1 MSSPPKQLVTCIL
14 TPAGRGA
21 VATVGV
27 SGQGALEAVE
37 KCFQP
42 AAGKPLREML
52 PLDNERT
59 EGTVGRIVFGVFVS
73 EGMREELVVGLFSS
87 RRVEIHCHGGAAA
100 AQTVVSAL
108 TKEGATSVDQQE
120 WASRME
126 TDAIAAEALLAL
138 AAARTQT
145 TAAILLDQYQGT
157 LRRKIEE
164 IQAQLLSGHSD
175 AARQGLE
182 RLVQLI
188 PAGLHLTTPWRVALA
203 GEPNVGKSSLMNALL
218 GYQRS
223 IIFDQPG
230 TTRDVL
236 SAITALNGWP
246 VELLDTAGL
255 RESADELESAGIE
268 RARST
273 FTHSDLIL
281 LVLEA
286 ASAVSPPDETLL
298 NHLPLH
304 VPCLTVWN
312 KADLVGISSATKP
325 SSGILASALTG
336 QGIDD
341 LGQAIINQLIPYP
354 PAPGEAVPFTP
365 RHQWSVTRSLATL
378 EQPATAAD
386 LLAKLILP
394 QR

>member
-1 MSSPPKQLVTCIL
+1 MSSPPRQLVTCIL

-21 VATVGV
+21 VATVGI
-27 SGQGALEAVE
+27 SGPGALEAVE
-37 KCFQP
+37 TCFEP

-52 PLDNERT
+52 PLDNEQT

-87 RRVEIHCHGGAAA
+87 QRLEIHCHGGSAA
-100 AQTVVSAL
+100 AQAIVSAL
-108 TKEGATSVDQQE
+108 TKEGVISVDQQE
-120 WASRME
+120 WAWRME

-145 TAAILLDQYQGT
+145 TAAILLDQYNGT
-157 LRRKIEE
+157 LRRRIEE
-164 IQAQLLSGHSD
+164 IQAQLLSGYSD

-255 RESADELESAGIE
+255 RESADELEFAGIE

-273 FTHSDLIL
+273 FLHADLIL
-281 LVLEA
+281 LVREA
-286 ASAVSPPDETLL
+286 LSSASTPDEALL
-298 NHLPLH
+298 SHLPAH
-304 VPCLTVWN
+304 VPCLAVWN
-312 KADLVGISSATKP
+312 KTDLVGRSSAVRP
-325 SSGILASALTG
+325 SYGIFVSALTG

-341 LGQAIINQLIPYP
+341 LGEAIINQLIPHS

-365 RHQWSVTRSLATL
+365 RHQWSISQSLATL
-378 EQPATAAD
+378 EQPEAAAD
-386 LLAKLILP
+386 LLANLMLP
-394 QR
+394 QP